1 MARPPVYCSR
11 AFELCAEN
19 KLVGHT
25 VHSHQTT
32 GQFFSRA
39 EAQTPDVLLINLH
52 DRVASLNTEEK
63 LISESMQMIIER

>member
-1 MARPPVYCSR
+1 MPRAPVYCSH

-39 EAQTPDVLLINLH
+39 EAQTPDVLLIDLH
-52 DRVASLNTEEK
+52 DRVASLNTDK
-63 LISESMQMIIER
+63 N